1 MIIKV
6 NLKCYLSIEVKNLKH
21 DGIKFNLIFY
31 YYYISLKTT
40 MEKKWWRKQ
49 TMLSCSSSCFKL
61 VRCLVEQIKLGKDV
75 EW

>member
-40 MEKKWWRKQ
+40 MEKNGGGSKQ
-49 TMLSCSSSCFKL
+49 C
-61 VRCLVEQIKLGKDV
+61 
-75 EW
+75 